1 MYMSDEIE
9 RLRRNMHKD
18 MNKIM
23 RGFRFSLAVTII
35 ATIIFFAFFLILV
48 LQCYEIGCVVNL
60 VDVVMMLGMLVLVL
74 LINTV
79 RTRFE
84 GLAVL
89 NMTTVNVVDHMVKKI
104 EEGTP
109 HVRTKKAK

>member
-1 MYMSDEIE
+1 M
-9 RLRRNMHKD
+9 RKD
-18 MNKIM
+18 MDKLM
-23 RGFRFSLAVTII
+23 RRFRFSLAVTII

-48 LQCYEIGCVVNL
+48 LQCYKIGCVVTL
-60 VDVVMMLGMLVLVL
+60 ADVVMMLGMLVLVL

-84 GLAVL
+84 GLGVL
-89 NMTTVNVVDHMVKKI
+89 NMVTLDVVEHINQKSAK
-104 EEGTP
+104 EGTP